1 MNGAERDTV
10 VGSGSLVTLDPGATK
25 REIARSF
32 SGQTVGTIAGARR
45 LIRCANSEADRQA
58 RPLVINAGG

>member
-10 VGSGSLVTLDPGATK
+10 VASGAGDS
-25 REIARSF
+25 RSRSHQTWDRAFF

-45 LIRCANSEADRQA
+45 LIRSASNRQA
-58 RPLVINAGG
+58 RPLVINARG

>member
-25 REIARSF
+25 
-32 SGQTVGTIAGARR
+32 T
-45 LIRCANSEADRQA
+45 
-58 RPLVINAGG
+58 